1 MSTYRSLTSRGKK
14 KQRIF
19 HAKKI
24 WYMTDAA
31 MKNDLLK
38 ACFIILNRKRKIIK
52 SYESKDRE
60 TKELKLN
67 RIY

>member
-1 MSTYRSLTSRGKK
+1 
-14 KQRIF
+14 
-19 HAKKI
+19 
-24 WYMTDAA
+24 MTDAA